1 MGNLHSVSM
10 CFGRLGQTLTPVRAP
25 DDLEHCDALILPG
38 VGAFDPAMEQLRNT
52 GLIPHLR
59 EWGQRDR
66 PLLGICL
73 GLQLLFERSEE
84 GESQGLGLFKGSV
97 SRLPSGQGERIPHMG
112 WGKLE
117 QRHLSPLLTAG
128 EDTPWVYF
136 VHSFAAHPDL
146 ERDRAADVS
155 FGSGVATAMVW
166 HGRVGACQFHP
177 EKSGPAGA
185 VLLQRWLMWLQAGAP
200 LAA

>member
-117 QRHLSPLLTAG
+117 QRHLSPLLPAG
-128 EDTPWVYF
+128 DDTPWVYF